1 MQNTTITT
9 FKESEGSTG
18 YARWRKEVIAAVA
31 AAGEDCLLA
40 LLSDL
45 DIPVAAPLAAN
56 TVLDDSSASFPT
68 LNMSQIRQ
76 HALKHVV
83 LAALA
88 QGGEAIKLIKQ
99 CPHAGGFVGVQP
111 QALRLLDI
119 RWLAAPPPDAST
131 SDLRDLVAMRWPI
144 RP

>member
-1 MQNTTITT
+1 
-9 FKESEGSTG
+9 
-18 YARWRKEVIAAVA
+18 
-31 AAGEDCLLA
+31 
-40 LLSDL
+40 
-45 DIPVAAPLAAN
+45 
-56 TVLDDSSASFPT
+56 
-68 LNMSQIRQ
+68 MSQIRQ

-88 QGGEAIKLIKQ
+88 QGGEALKLVKN
-99 CPHAGGFVGVQP
+99 CPHAGGFVGVHP
-111 QALRLLDI
+111 QAIRLLDI